1 MTIVFSILRNI
12 ALAFLL
18 WFSQVLPPPAGA
30 INPLAPL
37 PAFDVFVVDQQSV
50 CVPFL
55 RLLTGT
61 PVVFYCHFPDKLLS
75 GGWQITF
82 GDEVNLSRNAG
93 GLLKKAYRWPID
105 TLEEWTTGEF
115 LWTYRK
121 LTTGQADVILANS
134 KFTSRVYSAA
144 FSSLRKRQPSVV
156 YPCIDVDAY
165 QGSSVRKGKA
175 KAEDGVDL
183 VVS

>member
-12 ALAFLL
+12 ALTFLL

-30 INPLAPL
+30 LNPLAPL

-82 GDEVNLSRNAG
+82 GDEVNLSRNSG
-93 GLLKKAYRWPID
+93 GVLKKAYRWPID
-105 TLEEWTTGEF
+105 TLEEWTTGEL
-115 LWTYRK
+115 LWTCRE
-121 LTTGQADVILANS
+121 L
-134 KFTSRVYSAA
+134 TSR
-144 FSSLRKRQPSVV
+144 SSGRDPRQLQVHVEGVLGGFPL
-156 YPCIDVDAY
+156 PEETP
-165 QGSSVRKGKA
+165 
-175 KAEDGVDL
+175 AERR
-183 VVS
+183 VSLH

>member
-12 ALAFLL
+12 ALTFLL
-18 WFSQVLPPPAGA
+18 WFSQVLPPPATA

-37 PAFDVFVVDQQSV
+37 PKFDVFVVDQQSV

-75 GGWQITF
+75 GGWQITA
-82 GDEVNLSRNAG
+82 GDEVNLSRNSG

-105 TLEEWTTGEF
+105 TLEEWTTGE
-115 LWTYRK
+115 L
-121 LTTGQADVILANS
+121 LSCA
-134 KFTSRVYSAA
+134 YS
-144 FSSLRKRQPSVV
+144 
-156 YPCIDVDAY
+156 
-165 QGSSVRKGKA
+165 
-175 KAEDGVDL
+175 
-183 VVS
+183 